1 MLHSYLKNLMNIAF
15 LKLSATLLTWLSAVV
30 CIRFA
35 GMILV
40 MLIGDAHA
48 ILELYIYI
56 YILQK
61 IWK

>member
-1 MLHSYLKNLMNIAF
+1 MAIYVRMVISIVKNLMNISF

-40 MLIGDAHA
+40 ILIYRRCYFG
-48 ILELYIYI
+48 IIVEN
-56 YILQK
+56 
-61 IWK
+61 WE